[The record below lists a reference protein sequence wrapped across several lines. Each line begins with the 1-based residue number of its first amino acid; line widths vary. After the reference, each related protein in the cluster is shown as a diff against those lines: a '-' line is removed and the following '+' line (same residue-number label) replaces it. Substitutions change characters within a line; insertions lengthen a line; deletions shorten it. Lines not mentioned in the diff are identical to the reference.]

1 MKRTKQQLLFKRKL
15 TFLTVMVF
23 LGLCGS
29 VVPGTAEAAKL
40 IVSGGGRS
48 VFDVN
53 FVNVTDQ
60 NKEAAGVLFVDYLD
74 DESKTVIPYNHP
86 AQTQK
91 GVINGVQYWADMLG
105 SDTKN
110 PVPAQIFVRGKAQQG
125 NAYAAS
131 VAFKQG
137 EPVSAH
143 YWMQSLQ
150 QGKELNRIDDFTK
163 LKMISSGQEK
173 FIIYDGKKLNDAAYG
188 IISIGQFMG
197 ADRKGCADGW
207 WSQKGNIL
215 PDNEQAADLA
225 ATVRHEM
232 AHALGFNVI
241 TASVEDK
248 RGKEMEDADGV
259 PIMQFPSDIT
269 QDNAWIYHLRDQNLN
284 PATKGKMIITSR
296 EFSRRKTKDPSLREA
311 DFFILD
317 NKSTTQPRS
326 GKAYFVGDE
335 VTNVLKGKQFDGVDG
350 LPVTGWETSG
360 LDLSHLETGGL
371 MSHADY
377 RNYTVFTEVELAAMQ
392 DIGYQFDRKA
402 YYGRSVYN
410 DGLTL
415 INTLGYS
422 ARNAAGT
429 AYIAGKYSE
438 VPYGIGLHVFGSR
451 NTITQAADILTK
463 GDGAAGIRIDGTE
476 NTVTLARGN
485 AVHADGANGIG
496 VLISY
501 GRNQTLNQEGTVT
514 ADGTGGNGVQFDF
527 GSNMLGAGS
536 EYRGSYIRF
545 SRNVD
550 AEDGS
555 ITSSVNNQI
564 DETVPELNGPL
575 VTEYNLSGSLS
586 GAKNAIYIGRN
597 AFVRSINVKEG
608 ASISGNITSDWKHF
622 KTDGS
627 YDEVP
632 WDKDGQA
639 LCLQY
644 NGKNYSYDVY
654 IPDLVTNLNFNAN
667 ITYNGN
673 ISGPDNMKLNVLGGT
688 LTYGGKADVVGVQ
701 VAKGASLFGG
711 SYTVH
716 DMTESVVDDFAMEMD
731 STDTGYL
738 VSHGTI
744 GAIDDASSM
753 HITGKLLSDGMLQ
766 GVAGGKAGTIRVS
779 DEAEI
784 DGSQVIA
791 KNLLPDETFAVLQ
804 AGSVSGSVKNTENA
818 PYKFGM
824 LDEIGSVE
832 GNQAV
837 VTGKAANNLG
847 AVDAVQNETYGAMMS
862 MYNNLTANGDMRRN
876 EMRSLFTLTPAET
889 KKALSS
895 IASNASANSMA
906 LAQRSV
912 MTRHLLSSRLNEAF
926 LPKPVKVKLPEASLD
941 GGNGSALDVSLKLL
955 EPAENDIWLKFG
967 KNWGDLKDDADY
979 HSSTTL
985 LGWDKAVAPNWRAGV
1000 YAGYSKTAFTDS
1012 TAGNELKDTRIGL
1025 YAGYNKAGREGLV
1038 FLNYGWMRNK
1048 LHRGVM
1054 GMTASADYHSRIL
1067 ELGGEY
1073 LYDLQAQK
1081 DVPWHVRPYV
1091 NVQLSR
1097 LWQNGYSE
1105 TGAGVFNQVV
1115 DSKHNDYFGAGAGVE
1130 FKRYLSGGNYAIR
1143 VGIRHAFAGAEPR
1156 LRYSYMG
1163 NQANSYDMRNVQDKT
1178 HFVLSIGGETELAK
1192 GWSLGGDAGFTRG
1205 SHDKDWFCSLTIKR
1219 MW

>member
-1 MKRTKQQLLFKRKL
+1 MKRTKRNLLFKRKL
-15 TFLTVMVF
+15 TILTAAVF

-48 VFDVN
+48 VFDVD
-53 FVNVTDQ
+53 FVKVTDQ
-60 NKEAAGVLFVDYLD
+60 NKEEAGVLVLD
-74 DESKTVIPYNHP
+74 FLKDKSEIVIPYNHP

-105 SDTKN
+105 SGTKN

-415 INTLGYS
+415 INTQGYS

-438 VPYGIGLHVFGSR
+438 VPYGIGIHVFGSR

-766 GVAGGKAGTIRVS
+766 GVAGGRAGTIRVS

-804 AGSVSGSVKNTENA
+804 AGSVSGFVKNTENA

-906 LAQRSV
+906 LTQRSV

-941 GGNGSALDVSLKLL
+941 GGNGSGPDVSLKLL

-967 KNWGDLKDDADY
+967 KNWGDLKNDADY

-985 LGWDKAVAPNWRAGV
+985 LGWDKAVAPNWRVGV

-1115 DSKHNDYFGAGAGVE
+1115 DSKHNDYFGAGAGI
-1130 FKRYLSGGNYAIR
+1130 SGR
-1143 VGIRHAFAGAEPR
+1143 RELRHPGWYPSCLCRCGTETA
-1156 LRYSYMG
+1156 
-1163 NQANSYDMRNVQDKT
+1163 VQ
-1178 HFVLSIGGETELAK
+1178 LYGRSGEQL
-1192 GWSLGGDAGFTRG
+1192 
-1205 SHDKDWFCSLTIKR
+1205 
-1219 MW
+1219 

>member
-1 MKRTKQQLLFKRKL
+1 MKRTKRNLLFKRKL
-15 TFLTVMVF
+15 TILTAAVF

-188 IISIGQFMG
+188 IMSIGQFMG

-241 TASVEDK
+241 IASVEDK

-284 PATKGKMIITSR
+284 SATKGKMIITSR

-438 VPYGIGLHVFGSR
+438 VPYGIGIHVFGSR

-766 GVAGGKAGTIRVS
+766 GVAGGRAGTIRVS

-804 AGSVSGSVKNTENA
+804 AGSVSGFVKNTENA

-847 AVDAVQNETYGAMMS
+847 AVDAVQKETYGAMMS

-906 LAQRSV
+906 LTQRSV
-912 MTRHLLSSRLNEAF
+912 MTRRLLSSRLNEAF

-941 GGNGSALDVSLKLL
+941 GGNGSGPDVSLKLL

-967 KNWGDLKDDADY
+967 KNWGDLKNDADY

-985 LGWDKAVAPNWRAGV
+985 LGWDKAVAPNWRVGV

-1091 NVQLSR
+1091 NVP
-1097 LWQNGYSE
+1097 YS
-1105 TGAGVFNQVV
+1105 
-1115 DSKHNDYFGAGAGVE
+1115 
-1130 FKRYLSGGNYAIR
+1130 IR
-1143 VGIRHAFAGAEPR
+1143 SWTASTMI
-1156 LRYSYMG
+1156 
-1163 NQANSYDMRNVQDKT
+1163 
-1178 HFVLSIGGETELAK
+1178 ILAQ
-1192 GWSLGGDAGFTRG
+1192 GQE
-1205 SHDKDWFCSLTIKR
+1205 
-1219 MW
+1219 

>member
-15 TFLTVMVF
+15 TFLTVTVF

-74 DESKTVIPYNHP
+74 DKSKTVIPYNHP

-632 WDKDGQA
+632 WDKVGQA

-711 SYTVH
+711 IYTVH

-744 GAIDDASSM
+744 GALDDASSM

-1073 LYDLQAQK
+1073 LYDLQVQK

-1192 GWSLGGDAGFTRG
+1192 GWSLGGDAGLTRG

>member
-1 MKRTKQQLLFKRKL
+1 MKRTKRNLLFKRKL
-15 TFLTVMVF
+15 TILTAAVF

-48 VFDVN
+48 VFDVD
-53 FVNVTDQ
+53 FVKVTDQ
-60 NKEAAGVLFVDYLD
+60 NKEEAGVLVLD
-74 DESKTVIPYNHP
+74 FLKDKSEIVIPYNHP

-105 SDTKN
+105 SGTKN

-188 IISIGQFMG
+188 IMSIGQFMG

-241 TASVEDK
+241 IASVEDK

-284 PATKGKMIITSR
+284 SATKGKMIITSR

-350 LPVTGWETSG
+350 LPITGWETSG

-415 INTLGYS
+415 INTQGYS

-451 NTITQAADILTK
+451 NTIIQAADILTK

-476 NTVTLARGN
+476 NTVTLDRGN
-485 AVHADGANGIG
+485 VVHADGANGIG

-766 GVAGGKAGTIRVS
+766 GVAGGRAGTIRVS

-804 AGSVSGSVKNTENA
+804 AGSVSGFVKNTENA

-847 AVDAVQNETYGAMMS
+847 AVDAVQKETYGAMMS

-906 LAQRSV
+906 LTQRSV
-912 MTRHLLSSRLNEAF
+912 MTRRLLSSRLNEAF

-941 GGNGSALDVSLKLL
+941 GGNGSGPDVSLKLL

-967 KNWGDLKDDADY
+967 KNWGDLKNDADY

-985 LGWDKAVAPNWRAGV
+985 LGWDKAVAPNWRVGV

-1130 FKRYLSGGNYAIR
+1130 FKRYLAGGNYAIR

-1163 NQANSYDMRNVQDKT
+1163 DQANSYDMRNVQDKT
-1178 HFVLSIGGETELAK
+1178 HFVLSIGGETEFAK
-1192 GWSLGGDAGFTRG
+1192 GWSLGGDAGLTRG
-1205 SHDKDWFCSLTIKR
+1205 SHDKDWFCSVTVKR